1 MFHGFP
7 PVFFKLIMFHLFKFN
22 ANFQCGIFKD
32 ENDEEA
38 EPELDED
45 DENENLAEDED
56 DQDEVCTLQIDIEE
70 RSHLIFIMAAG

>member
-1 MFHGFP
+1 MGFLQF
-7 PVFFKLIMFHLFKFN
+7 FFKLIMFHLFKFN

-45 DENENLAEDED
+45 DENENLAEDD
-56 DQDEVCTLQIDIEE
+56 DDLDDDKNDEVCTKE
-70 RSHLIFIMAAG
+70 

>member
-1 MFHGFP
+1 MGFLQ
-7 PVFFKLIMFHLFKFN
+7 FSFSLIMFHLFKFN

-45 DENENLAEDED
+45 DENENLAEYED